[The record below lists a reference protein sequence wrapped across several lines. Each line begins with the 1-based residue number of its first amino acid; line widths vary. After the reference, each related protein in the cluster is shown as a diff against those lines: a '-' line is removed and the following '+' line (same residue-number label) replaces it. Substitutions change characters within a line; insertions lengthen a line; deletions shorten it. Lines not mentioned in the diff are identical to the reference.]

1 MAERASLCGGVGMFI
16 ILEQPGH
23 KTKAITLSS
32 VAALEYYR
40 VSRVLRD
47 QQLALQTHNSLPSRI
62 FKAPQ
67 CLIPIDLH
75 KSHVL
80 SSF

>member
-40 VSRVLRD
+40 VSRVVRD
-47 QQLALQTHNSLPSRI
+47 
-62 FKAPQ
+62 
-67 CLIPIDLH
+67 
-75 KSHVL
+75 L
-80 SSF
+80 SSPNTQQPT